1 MDEPRQPVIVGVGE
15 VANTD
20 DDRIV
25 HPLELLAEA
34 VDLAAADSGV
44 GRRLLD
50 RVGLVGAA
58 PLSIY
63 SDDDAAAMVAARFDL
78 ARLDTIETG
87 YSGAGPLRL
96 LAEAGRRIGA
106 GELDAALLVGGVADA
121 SVKRAR
127 LRGEDPPA
135 PPTSIW
141 SQGSRHQAP
150 VPAGRRRP
158 VEGPLPA
165 EIAAGAHLPVQLFA
179 LIESAM
185 ASHPG
190 ETWAEHRARLGRLM
204 APFTEVAAGRG
215 ELAWFPRVRTPA
227 ELATVRP
234 DNRLVAQ
241 PYTKSMCSFP
251 TVDLAAA
258 VLVCAAEVADRLGVP
273 AERRVHPWALATAK
287 ERVAPSGWPSM
298 DRAPSL
304 EMAGRH
310 VLDHTGTDA
319 AALAAL
325 DLYSCFP
332 AAVQLGL
339 SAFGVPTDDP
349 RPFTL
354 TGGLPY
360 FGGPGASYGLHGLAA
375 AAGHCRRHPG
385 AVVGLTG
392 VGGMPSDFAAGL
404 VSTAPPEVDPSF
416 VELEPPPSP
425 VRTAPPGVGSATGT
439 VVAMT
444 VVHGPDGEAEAAPLV
459 AELADGTRVGA
470 RPEDPDLPGAFAEV
484 GLVGREVRL
493 RAHPAGTTYSPA

>member
-1 MDEPRQPVIVGVGE
+1 MDQARLPVIVGVGE

-34 VDLAAADSGV
+34 VDHAVADSHA

-50 RVGLVGAA
+50 RVGLVGAT

-63 SDDDAAAMVAARFDL
+63 SEDRAADLVAARFGL
-78 ARLDTIETG
+78 AAADTVETG
-87 YSGAGPLRL
+87 YTGSGPLRL
-96 LAEAGRRIGA
+96 LAEAGRRIAEGRI
-106 GELDAALLVGGVADA
+106 EAALLVGGVADA

-135 PPTSIW
+135 PPTSVW

-150 VPAGRRRP
+150 MPSGRRLP

-165 EIAAGAHLPVQLFA
+165 EIRAGAQMPVQLFA

-185 ASHPG
+185 ARPG
-190 ETWAEHRARLGRLM
+190 ESWAGHRARLGALM
-204 APFTEVAAGRG
+204 APFTATAASRPEV
-215 ELAWFPRVRTPA
+215 AWFPRARSGADLA
-227 ELATVRP
+227 EVRP
-234 DNRLVAQ
+234 DNRLVAE

-258 VLVCAAEVADRLGVP
+258 VLVCSVAEADRLGVP
-273 AERRVHPWALATAK
+273 VERRVHPWATASVK
-287 ERVAPSGWPSM
+287 DPMAPSRW
-298 DRAPSL
+298 A
-304 EMAGRH
+304 EMHRSPALGLAART
-310 VLDHTGTDA
+310 VLDHTGVDPA
-319 AALAAL
+319 AIAAF

-339 SAFGVPTDDP
+339 DAFGVALDDP

-375 AAGHCRRHPG
+375 AARRARADLG
-385 AVVGLTG
+385 EVVALTG
-392 VGGMPSDFAAGL
+392 VGGMPNDFAAGL
-404 VSTAPPEVDPSF
+404 LAATPPERAPAFD
-416 VELEPPPSP
+416 EPPAPTSTVGPPPEAP
-425 VRTAPPGVGSATGT
+425 VEGVAT

-444 VVHGPDGEAEAAPLV
+444 VVHGPDGDAQAAPLV
-459 AELADGTRVGA
+459 AELDDGARVGA
-470 RPEDPDLPGAFAEV
+470 RTDDPDLMSQLTDT
-484 GLVGREVRL
+484 GLVGRPVRL
-493 RAHPAGTTYSPA
+493 TASEAGLTYQPV